1 MKSLLSLMA
10 LGLAVAVAA
19 PAFAE
24 DPAPT
29 TKADCEKV
37 PDMEW
42 DDDAGK
48 CVRESPG
55 G

>member
-10 LGLAVAVAA
+10 LGLVAAVAA

-24 DPAPT
+24 DAPPT
-29 TKADCEKV
+29 TKAECEKT

-42 DDDAGK
+42 DEAAGK

>member
-1 MKSLLSLMA
+1 MKILLSLIA
-10 LGLAVAVAA
+10 LGLATVVAA

-24 DPAPT
+24 DPPPS
-29 TKADCEKV
+29 TKAECEKT

-42 DDDAGK
+42 DDSQGK

>member
-1 MKSLLSLMA
+1 MKSILSLIA
-10 LGLAVAVAA
+10 LSLAVSVA

-29 TKADCEKV
+29 TKADCDKV
-37 PDMEW
+37 QDMEW
-42 DDDAGK
+42 DESQGK
-48 CVRESPG
+48 CVKESPG